1 MRCEARFPRDIRVT
15 AACLN
20 TRFGAI
26 CRGAFM
32 IVAVS
37 LSFALF
43 ADAGTSTRVLL
54 QLEPATSA
62 ADKRIA
68 STDRARALG
77 AGMRIALEVSTG
89 PAPNM
94 LLVSA
99 EGMSAEALAEH
110 LQAQPGVAFA
120 SPDRRKQIRALPN
133 DPLFD
138 SQWALRNIEAAAIA
152 AVDAWPSTTGSS
164 EVVVAILDTG
174 VRFEHED
181 LVDRLL
187 PGYDFISD
195 PRSAGDGTGRDTDAS
210 DEGDFLTA
218 QDLQDPFFF
227 GCGDGP
233 QGNLPTTSSWHGTR
247 VSGIVAA
254 TGNNSRGI
262 VGVSWSARLLP
273 VRALGKCGGFDSD
286 IIPAMRWAG
295 GLPVPGVPDNPHP
308 ARIINMSLGGTGQC
322 SAAYAST
329 VAELR
334 AAGVLVIA
342 SAGNAVEMV
351 EEPGNCPG
359 VFTIGG
365 LRNTGSKVGFSSFGP
380 EVDVSAPAGNCVNTG
395 FGEPCLF
402 QIGTTTNLGS
412 TTPTTDGYST
422 TQNPTFGTSFAAP
435 LASGVAALMLS
446 LHPQLQPEALA
457 DRMRTSARP
466 FPTEP
471 GLPFCPEFVMSSG
484 QCNCTTGFCGAGM
497 LDAGGAVALA
507 RAPQAL
513 AEAGRDLTGQWLL
526 DAGRSTASAGRRVV
540 AWQWAHV
547 DGPAV
552 AQFTNPTGVAT
563 PMIAVLPGQYTVS
576 LTVTDDLGLRDSV
589 LFQVETNEFVSPPEV
604 QPPPQPEPGEGVK
617 RSRGGGGGAM
627 EALTLLALLALAVAS
642 AYLPRRVAP
651 VRKSN
656 AKRQPPA

>member
-1 MRCEARFPRDIRVT
+1 MPFFRLLQHCVPLILALSVSFPLLADS
-15 AACLN
+15 
-20 TRFGAI
+20 G
-26 CRGAFM
+26 
-32 IVAVS
+32 VS
-37 LSFALF
+37 
-43 ADAGTSTRVLL
+43 GRVLF
-54 QLEPATSA
+54 QLDPVVSA
-62 ADKRIA
+62 ADKRV
-68 STDRARALG
+68 SSMDRAHTLG
-77 AGMRIALEVSTG
+77 ASLNIALDVATG
-89 PAPNM
+89 PAPDM
-94 LLVSA
+94 IIVSA
-99 EGMSAEALAEH
+99 EGMSAEALAEQ
-110 LQAQPGVAFA
+110 LQAQPGVVFA
-120 SPDRRKQIRALPN
+120 SPDRRKQIRTVPN

-164 EVVVAILDTG
+164 EVVIAVLDTG

-218 QDLQDPFFF
+218 QDLQDSFFF

-262 VGVSWSARLLP
+262 AGVSWAARLLP

-308 ARIINMSLGGTGQC
+308 ARIINMSLGGPGQC

-342 SAGNAVEMV
+342 AAGNGVEMV

-359 VFTIGG
+359 VFTVGG
-365 LRNTGSKVGFSSFGP
+365 LRHTGSKVGFSSFGP
-380 EVDVSAPAGNCVNTG
+380 EVDIAAPAGNCVNTG

-402 QIGTTTNLGS
+402 QIGTTINLGS

-422 TQNPTFGTSFAAP
+422 TQNPTIGTSFAAP

-457 DRMRTSARP
+457 DRMRASARP

-471 GLPFCPEFVMSSG
+471 GLPFCPEFVMASG
-484 QCNCTTGFCGAGM
+484 QCNCTTGSCGAGM

-547 DGPAV
+547 DGPTV
-552 AQFTNPTGVAT
+552 AQFTNPAGVTT

-576 LTVTDDLGLRDSV
+576 LTVTDDLGGRDSV
-589 LFQVETNEFVSPPEV
+589 LFRVETSEFVSPPEV

-627 EALTLLALLALAVAS
+627 ETLTLLALLALAVAS

-651 VRKSN
+651 VRKSS
-656 AKRQPPA
+656 AKRLPPA